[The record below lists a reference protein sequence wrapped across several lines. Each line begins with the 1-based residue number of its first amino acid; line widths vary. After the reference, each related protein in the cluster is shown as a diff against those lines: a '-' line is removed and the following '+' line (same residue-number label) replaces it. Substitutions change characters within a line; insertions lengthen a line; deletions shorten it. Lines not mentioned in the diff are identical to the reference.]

1 MSATDTQD
9 VTDNGP
15 GTPPT
20 PDSTPSSSRL
30 RGLLARLEFTGV
42 ILAVIFAWL
51 SATPS
56 LLPRGPLFQGV
67 VTGGSAAIGYLLGV
81 FAAWIVRYLLSRET
95 RWPSPGPRVW
105 AVTGIVA
112 IVGTVIM
119 VIFWYSDWQHDIREL
134 MGVEQL
140 SWWAYPTIIVVAV
153 VVFVILMALGR
164 GWAALIRWIG
174 AGSRRIMPPRV
185 ARVVAAS
192 IVVLVTVFLVNGV
205 IVDYSMRALN
215 SAFAAANGETH
226 ADTNPTTSQLR
237 SGGPGSLVSWDSLGR
252 QGRTFIGT
260 GPTTEQLAAFNK
272 APAVEPIR
280 VFTGLDSADDVYD
293 RAELAA
299 RELERT
305 GGLKRKVVAI
315 GSTTGSG
322 WINRS
327 AVDSIEY
334 MFNGD
339 TATVSMQYSFL
350 PSWLSFLADQDRARK
365 AGLALFEAVDER
377 IRAMPLNERPKVV
390 VFGESLGS
398 FAGESAFGTI
408 PSITAR
414 TNGALFV
421 GPTFSNTVWN
431 DATAN
436 RDDGSPQWLPIFN
449 NGAKVRFVA
458 DPSDLK
464 RPDAPWDKDRVVY
477 LQHASDPIT
486 WWSPRLLLNKPDWLT
501 EKRGR
506 DVLPSTRWIPFVTFL
521 QVSAD
526 MAVSTN
532 VPDGHGHTF
541 LAAVPYAWAQILQ
554 PPGWTDEKT
563 AALVPLLTRS

>member
-1 MSATDTQD
+1 MDRA
-9 VTDNGP
+9 
-15 GTPPT
+15 
-20 PDSTPSSSRL
+20 
-30 RGLLARLEFTGV
+30 
-42 ILAVIFAWL
+42 
-51 SATPS
+51 
-56 LLPRGPLFQGV
+56 LPAL
-67 VTGGSAAIGYLLGV
+67 
-81 FAAWIVRYLLSRET
+81 RET

-105 AVTGIVA
+105 AVTGVVA

-174 AGSRRIMPPRV
+174 AGGRRIMPPRV

-205 IVDYSMRALN
+205 IVDCSMRALN

-252 QGRTFIGT
+252 QGRTFIST

-334 MFNGD
+334 MFSGD

-377 IRAMPLNERPKVV
+377 IRAMPLNERPRSWCSVKA
-390 VFGESLGS
+390 SDRS
-398 FAGESAFGTI
+398 QANRRSA
-408 PSITAR
+408 PSRQSRHVPTAHCSS
-414 TNGALFV
+414 A
-421 GPTFSNTVWN
+421 PHSSNTVWN

-458 DPSDLK
+458 DP
-464 RPDAPWDKDRVVY
+464 
-477 LQHASDPIT
+477 PI
-486 WWSPRLLLNKPDWLT
+486 
-501 EKRGR
+501 
-506 DVLPSTRWIPFVTFL
+506 
-521 QVSAD
+521 
-526 MAVSTN
+526 
-532 VPDGHGHTF
+532 
-541 LAAVPYAWAQILQ
+541 
-554 PPGWTDEKT
+554 
-563 AALVPLLTRS
+563 